1 MGFAWMIAM
10 AVAGEPAA
18 SAPMAPPVDV
28 ASLPASARVRPPPA
42 GQQPHPVE
50 ARLLVRPASAGRGQT
65 VEVGVH
71 LAQDPAWHTYW
82 RTPGDIG
89 LPTTLAWTLP
99 PGVAAGAR
107 HWPVPERFEADNIV
121 SYGYDREVLHVVEL
135 VVAPDAPLGPQ
146 PLAVD
151 VEWLVC
157 KTSCIPGRARLET
170 SLVVTADPSAPG
182 PFEAVF
188 AHWDGRR
195 AASGDAA
202 VSVETLVCADK
213 VVESAPFRTVVALA
227 PAPGATLGPWAG
239 ATWPHVIPILGA
251 DAGVDKVRVV
261 EAGGARLVG
270 VDATAYAVPTVP
282 GDVSGALV
290 ELQVTDASGSRTVHV
305 EATTVVPWA
314 REGTPVASE
323 DPRCRAFDAP
333 ALAAA
338 PPVAPGAPPEVPI
351 AAASGPSSVGLLV
364 WNLLLAFVG
373 GLILNVMPC
382 VLPVLT
388 LKLYGLVDQGGVT
401 AAERRAHGL
410 AYTGGVLVSFWLLA
424 AAIVVAKATLGSGV
438 GWGFQFQYPG
448 YVAGLATVVFLFG
461 LSLFGV
467 FEIPALGMGTAHELG
482 AKEGPGG
489 AFFTGMFATLVATPC
504 SAPFLGTATAFA
516 FQAPTAELVAIFS
529 MVGLGLAS
537 PFVLVAFVPGAYR
550 LLPRPGA
557 WMDTFKQLLGF
568 TLVGTTVWLVDVL
581 AAQVGEARTIG
592 FLAFLVVASLGAWV
606 YGHFAGVAASW
617 GRQAV
622 ALAAATVIGSAG
634 WWAFVDL
641 AFADACAPE
650 GELATE
656 LDWSDGIPWQDFS
669 EPRIEQLR
677 GTPVFVDFTAEWCV
691 SCKVNERTVLE
702 TEAVRDAMRAAGVV
716 PLKADWTRQ
725 DPVIGAWL
733 SRYQRGGVPLYL
745 VIPPTGVEG
754 AIALPEVIT
763 PGMVVD
769 ALARATGGAGS
780 P

>member
-1 MGFAWMIAM
+1 MLLAWMIPM
-10 AVAGEPAA
+10 ALAGEAAAPAHV
-18 SAPMAPPVDV
+18 APPVDV
-28 ASLPASARVRPPPA
+28 SVLPASARVRPPPA
-42 GQQPHPVE
+42 GEQTHPVE
-50 ARLLVRPASAGRGQT
+50 ARLLVRPEAAGRGDT
-65 VEVGVH
+65 VQVAVH
-71 LAQDPAWHTYW
+71 LAQDPEWHTYW

-89 LPTTLAWTLP
+89 LPTTLTWTLP
-99 PGVAAGAR
+99 TGVSAGAR
-107 HWPVPERFEADNIV
+107 HWPVPERFEADGIV
-121 SYGYDREVLHVVEL
+121 SYGYDREVLHVVDL
-135 VVAPDAPLGPQ
+135 VVAPDAPLGQHPI
-146 PLAVD
+146 AVD

-157 KTSCIPGRARLET
+157 KTSCIPGKARLEGT
-170 SLVVTADPSAPG
+170 IVVAASTEDG
-182 PFEAVF
+182 ETFDAVF
-188 AHWDGRR
+188 GHWEGRR
-195 AASGDAA
+195 AAASDPA
-202 VSVETLVCADK
+202 VTAEAFVCADK
-213 VVESAPFRTVVALA
+213 VVESAPFRTVVALT
-227 PAPGATLGPWAG
+227 PAAGATLGPWAG
-239 ATWPHVIPILGA
+239 ATWPHAIPILGP
-251 DAGVDKVRVV
+251 DAGVDRVRVV
-261 EAGGARLVG
+261 EHDGARLVG
-270 VDATAYAVPTVP
+270 VDATAYAVPAAV
-282 GDVSGALV
+282 GDVAGALV
-290 ELQVTDASGSRTVHV
+290 KLDVTDATGARSVHLEV
-305 EATTVVPWA
+305 TTPVPWA
-314 REGTPVASE
+314 KEGTPVASE

-333 ALAAA
+333 SLAAA
-338 PPVAPGAPPEVPI
+338 TPAAPEPPPDVPVAV
-351 AAASGPSSVGLLV
+351 ASGPSSLGLLV
-364 WNLLLAFVG
+364 WNLFLAFVG

-401 AAERRAHGL
+401 PAERRAHGL
-410 AYTGGVLVSFWLLA
+410 AYTGGVLVSFWVLA

-516 FQAPTAELVAIFS
+516 FQAPTIELVAIFS

-537 PFVLVAFVPGAYR
+537 PFLLVAFVPGAYKV
-550 LLPRPGA
+550 LPRPGA

-568 TLVGTTVWLVDVL
+568 TLIGTTVWLVGVL
-581 AAQVGEARTIG
+581 AAQVGEVRTTG
-592 FLAFLVVASLGAWV
+592 FLAFLTVAALGAWI

-617 GRQAV
+617 GRQGV
-622 ALAAATVIGSAG
+622 ALVAALAVGAVG
-634 WWAFVDL
+634 WWSFVDL
-641 AFADACAPE
+641 DFAESCAPE

-656 LDWSDGIPWQDFS
+656 LDWSRGIPWQDFS

-677 GTPVFVDFTAEWCV
+677 GSPVFVDFTAEWCV

-702 TEAVRDAMRAAGVV
+702 TETVREAMRRAGVV

-733 SRYQRGGVPLYL
+733 TRYQRGGVPLYL
-745 VIPPTGVEG
+745 VIPPSGVEH

-769 ALARATGGAGS
+769 AVARATAA